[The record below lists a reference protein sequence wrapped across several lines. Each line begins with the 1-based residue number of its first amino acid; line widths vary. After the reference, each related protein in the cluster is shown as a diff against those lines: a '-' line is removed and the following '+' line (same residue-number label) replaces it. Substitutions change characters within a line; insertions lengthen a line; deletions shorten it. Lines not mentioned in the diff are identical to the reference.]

1 MMEIVS
7 MGSGFLYP
15 VSADRTADWTPA
27 GDRSPPA
34 RGWLPGGARVMM
46 WAMAYTVPD
55 LPYPFE
61 ALEPHIS
68 AQTMRLHHDK
78 HHQAYVD
85 KANAALDGTGLE
97 DAPPREILTRLTE
110 LAPGKRDAV
119 RNNVGG
125 HLNHSLFWE
134 SMTPDPTGTPVKDGK
149 LMGAIRETFR
159 GMPGLKET
167 IKDAAMSQFG
177 SGWAWLVHDRYRIL
191 IVTTGEQDSPLTDGL
206 EPLLGIDVWEHAYYL
221 DYENRRAEYIEAWF
235 AVVDWDVVAKR
246 YADAPVPD
254 VSDILE
260 RTVSI
265 SGTMVVFG
273 QITLENARTQSAELG
288 ALAGWGP
295 MAKVGT
301 IARAW
306 GELAKNL
313 EGRGAQTVS
322 ELEAGMIKKTAT
334 ELWIIPP
341 ERGMI

>member
-1 MMEIVS
+1 
-7 MGSGFLYP
+7 
-15 VSADRTADWTPA
+15 
-27 GDRSPPA
+27 
-34 RGWLPGGARVMM
+34 
-46 WAMAYTVPD
+46 MAYELFD
-55 LPYPFE
+55 LNYAYD

-68 AQTMRLHHDK
+68 EATMRVHHDK

-85 KANAALDGTGLE
+85 KANAALAGTEWE
-97 DAPPREILTRLTE
+97 DVKPMKLLTRLDE
-110 LAPGKRDAV
+110 LPADIRDTV
-119 RNNVGG
+119 RNNAGG
-125 HLNHSLFWE
+125 YYNHNIFFR
-134 SMTPDPTGTPVKDGK
+134 SMSPDGGGEPDGR
-149 LMGAIRETFR
+149 LARAIKETFKTFA
-159 GMPGLKET
+159 LFKET
-167 IKDAAMSQFG
+167 MEAAAMSTFG
-177 SGWAWLVHDRYRIL
+177 SGWAWLVHDGSRVL
-191 IVTTGEQDSPLTDGL
+191 IVTTTNQDNPISDGL
-206 EPLLGIDVWEHAYYL
+206 TPLLGVDVWEHAYYL

-235 AVVDWDVVAKR
+235 AVVDWNVVAKR

-322 ELEAGMIKKTAT
+322 ELEAGMIKKTAM